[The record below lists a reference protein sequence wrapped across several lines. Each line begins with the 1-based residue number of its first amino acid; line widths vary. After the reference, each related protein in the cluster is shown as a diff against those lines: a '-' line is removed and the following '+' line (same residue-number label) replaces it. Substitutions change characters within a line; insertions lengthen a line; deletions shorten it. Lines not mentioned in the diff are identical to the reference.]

1 MKQTKN
7 LGRLALTISVLAS
20 LFVVQQV
27 FAVTAADVTT
37 ATGAA
42 NADETQSTA
51 WKWLLSFAVGLFV
64 GRKILGMFGR

>member
-27 FAVTAADVTT
+27 FAVTAADVTA

-42 NADETQSTA
+42 NADESQSAA
-51 WKWLLSFAVGLFV
+51 WKWILGFVVTFFV